1 MRLSV
6 RPRADAGIPA
16 RGLIP
21 LVVALVGWQ
30 IAGDPR
36 SVVVPPPSAWLAAL
50 ARLTAAGD
58 LLPALATT
66 VSTYLAALAT
76 AMIAGVGLGVLIGAS
91 RRADRLLTPFL
102 DSLASVPG
110 AAMVP
115 LTLLL
120 LGFTFVA
127 NVLIVVLVAVWPV
140 LHVTTMA
147 MRSVPAV
154 RLDMSRTLRLSTT
167 ARWLKVVLPSLVP
180 DILVGMRGASSAT
193 LILTLLADI
202 LGASGGLGI
211 QLEIRSQSFDAAG
224 AWGLLL
230 LIGTLGYV
238 ASRTIAGVEQR
249 VLRSWPPAD
258 GRRSAP
264 MP

>member
-1 MRLSV
+1 M
-6 RPRADAGIPA
+6 
-16 RGLIP
+16 
-21 LVVALVGWQ
+21 GWQ

-58 LLPALATT
+58 LLPAVATT

-76 AMIAGVGLGVLIGAS
+76 AVIAGVGLGVLIGAS
-91 RRADRLLTPFL
+91 RRADRLLTPSL

-120 LGFTFVA
+120 FGFTFVA

-140 LHVTTMA
+140 LHATTTA

-154 RLDMSRTLRLSTT
+154 RLDMSRTVRPVDRGPVAEGRSPVT
-167 ARWLKVVLPSLVP
+167 RPGHP
-180 DILVGMRGASSAT
+180 RRHRGASSADADPH
-193 LILTLLADI
+193 LARRHPRAPPA
-202 LGASGGLGI
+202 ASASSWRSGPRASTPPARGGCCSSSA
-211 QLEIRSQSFDAAG
+211 RSATWRAA
-224 AWGLLL
+224 
-230 LIGTLGYV
+230 
-238 ASRTIAGVEQR
+238 TIAGVEGFVR
-249 VLRSWPPAD
+249 AT
-258 GRRSAP
+258 GRRAASAP
-264 MP
+264 GGS